1 MQVVYDDVELKP
13 YVITIPEIADLLGV
27 STSNVYRD
35 IDEVTN
41 DIISNPVFIKDID
54 GKKASWVKIPWVTKC
69 VYHPEAGVA
78 IKLND
83 ELKPLLLNLRE
94 NYTQYTLDNILAMKS
109 VYSIRIFELLMERI
123 KTKILPRK
131 GMDVEL
137 SVDYIRSLRL
147 IRISTKRLP
156 I

>member
-1 MQVVYDDVELKP
+1 M
-13 YVITIPEIADLLGV
+13 
-27 STSNVYRD
+27 
-35 IDEVTN
+35 
-41 DIISNPVFIKDID
+41 
-54 GKKASWVKIPWVTKC
+54 VTKC

-123 KTKILPRK
+123 KTKVLPRK

-137 SVDYIRSLRL
+137 SVDYIREACDCQDKYKTFANLNNRVIKGAVEEINRVTLYQIDMSYKKKGRCVSSIIFHLNCNIIKKL
-147 IRISTKRLP
+147 QMIV
-156 I
+156 